1 MGAPII
7 MIELHCKFGGQTPSA
22 SIFLAIFLH
31 LRVGFWGVKMSPG
44 GGVGFEGAKWHGR
57 SLSYVPFDPAF
68 SLRSNRQPPVA
79 IAHRLRTA
87 FQENQALELNTQALG
102 LRLGT

>member
-1 MGAPII
+1 MWAPII

-22 SIFLAIFLH
+22 SIFLAISLH
-31 LRVGFWGVKMSPG
+31 LQVGFWGVKMSPG

-87 FQENQALELNTQALG
+87 FQENQALGLNTQALG
-102 LRLGT
+102 SRLGT

>member
-1 MGAPII
+1 

-57 SLSYVPFDPAF
+57 SLSYVPFDPSF

-79 IAHRLRTA
+79 RAPCENKGHREWPEICTVSLHSSTV
-87 FQENQALELNTQALG
+87 ELL
-102 LRLGT
+102 